1 MLRRTASRLLPL
13 NLGRVNH
20 VGIAVPKTTPLVK
33 AAAFYTAAFKTAR
46 ISDVRELPELGVSLL
61 YVELPTSR
69 LELLH
74 PVGAKSPIAK
84 FLEKN
89 PIGGLHHIGL
99 EVVDMDAAI
108 ATCRSRN
115 IRTLS
120 QFPKMGSHGHPLIF
134 LHPKDCGGVLIE
146 LIQVKPKY

>member
-1 MLRRTASRLLPL
+1 MLRRTAARLLPL
-13 NLGRVNH
+13 NLGRINH
-20 VGIAVPKTTPLVK
+20 VGVAVPKDTPLEK

-46 ISDVRELPELGVSLL
+46 VSAVSELPELGVSLL

-74 PVGAKSPIAK
+74 PNGPKSPITS
-84 FLEKN
+84 FLAKN
-89 PIGGLHHIGL
+89 PTGGLHHIGL

-108 ATCRSRN
+108 ALCKSRN
-115 IRTLS
+115 IRTLTE
-120 QFPKMGSHGHPLIF
+120 FPKMGSHGHPLIF